1 MICPS
6 CHSEV
11 SDGSFECPN
20 CGEPLCATQK
30 INLDQISWCPVCGAL
45 VPAGQA
51 TCPKCSSPMPGA
63 HAARSAKKPEPEA
76 DSEPARPAPGLE
88 SAIPPTGPDSF
99 TASSAPD
106 VLPRFKQFIVAAGA
120 AVLIVGGTA
129 LAITH
134 PWDPNANDISAKL
147 PFDTSRAGSPG
158 KIDSLDSQDKSAS
171 ANKDESQDP
180 IYDSLMSDYE
190 SLVSCAERVDSSEA
204 TLADKGVSGTDEE
217 RSQGSSD
224 AWAVS
229 IEVSNTISSLGSTS
243 DGAGAYAETI
253 SNLKTLGNWLRNRC
267 DALTS
272 AWDMACDSSDP
283 AANKDQILGKIS
295 GNSVYKDLFD
305 QNVEGW
311 KPSPATS

>member
-11 SDGSFECPN
+11 PDGSFECPY

-30 INLDQISWCPVCGAL
+30 IDLDEISWCPVCGAL
-45 VPAGQA
+45 VPAGKA

-63 HAARSAKKPEPEA
+63 RAARSAKKPDRERNP
-76 DSEPARPAPGLE
+76 DLPAPGLE
-88 SAIPPTGPDSF
+88 SAIPPTGPGSY

-106 VLPRFKQFIVAAGA
+106 VLPRLKQFIVAAGA

-134 PWDPNANDISAKL
+134 PWDPSANDLSAKF
-147 PFDTSRAGSPG
+147 PFDTSQAGSPD
-158 KIDSLDSQDKSAS
+158 KIDILDSQDKSGS
-171 ANKDESQDP
+171 ENKGGSQDP

-190 SLVSCAERVDSSEA
+190 SLVSCAERIDASEA
-204 TLADKGVSGTDEE
+204 ALADKGVSGTVEE

-229 IEVSNTISSLGSTS
+229 IEVSNTISAIGSTS

-253 SNLKTLGNWLRNRC
+253 GNLKTLGNWLRNRC

-272 AWDMACDSSDP
+272 AWEMACDSSDP
-283 AANKDQILGKIS
+283 AGEEEQILEKIS
-295 GNSVYKDLFD
+295 GNSGYKDLFD

>member
-11 SDGSFECPN
+11 PDGSFECPY

-30 INLDQISWCPVCGAL
+30 INLDEISWCPVCGAL

-51 TCPKCSSPMPGA
+51 TCPKCSSPIAGA
-63 HAARSAKKPEPEA
+63 HVVRNAKKPDHERKP
-76 DSEPARPAPGLE
+76 DRPAPGLE
-88 SAIPPTGPDSF
+88 SAIPPTGPDSY

-106 VLPRFKQFIVAAGA
+106 VLPRLKQFIVAAGA
-120 AVLIVGGTA
+120 AILIVGGSA

-147 PFDTSRAGSPG
+147 PFDTSQAGSPG
-158 KIDSLDSQDKSAS
+158 KIDTLDSQDKSGS

-190 SLVSCAERVDSSEA
+190 SLVSCAERIDASEA
-204 TLADKGVSGTDEE
+204 ALADKGVSGTDEE

-224 AWAVS
+224 AWTVS
-229 IEVSNTISSLGSTS
+229 IEVSNTISAIGSTS

-272 AWDMACDSSDP
+272 AWEMARDSSDP
-283 AANKDQILGKIS
+283 AGEEEQILGKIS
-295 GNSVYKDLFD
+295 GNSAYKDLFD

>member
-1 MICPS
+1 
-6 CHSEV
+6 
-11 SDGSFECPN
+11 
-20 CGEPLCATQK
+20 
-30 INLDQISWCPVCGAL
+30 
-45 VPAGQA
+45 
-51 TCPKCSSPMPGA
+51 MPGV
-63 HAARSAKKPEPEA
+63 HAARSAKKPDHERKP
-76 DSEPARPAPGLE
+76 DRPAPGLE
-88 SAIPPTGPDSF
+88 SAIPPTGPDSY
-99 TASSAPD
+99 TATSAPD
-106 VLPRFKQFIVAAGA
+106 VLPRLKQFIVAAGA
-120 AVLIVGGTA
+120 AILIVGGSA

-147 PFDTSRAGSPG
+147 PFDTSQAGSPG
-158 KIDSLDSQDKSAS
+158 KIDALDSQDKFGS

-190 SLVSCAERVDSSEA
+190 SLVSCAERIDASEA
-204 TLADKGVSGTDEE
+204 ALADKGVSGTDEE
-217 RSQGSSD
+217 RSQGSSE

-229 IEVSNTISSLGSTS
+229 IEVSNTISALGSTS

-272 AWDMACDSSDP
+272 AWDLACDSSDP

-295 GNSVYKDLFD
+295 GNSAYKDLFD